1 MKIEYIGH
9 IGPHVQIALWNN
21 LMQRAW
27 CEKHKVASTLHE
39 KQWFVEKQLE
49 TQVITSTS

>member
-9 IGPHVQIALWNN
+9 IGPHVQTALWNN

-27 CEKHKVASTLHE
+27 CEKHKVASTLH
-39 KQWFVEKQLE
+39 KNNDLLKHSWKLK
-49 TQVITSTS
+49 